1 MSVRKEEAACSFSVC
16 FLVMIAI
23 SFSHSFLQES
33 FISEIVTET
42 FGLTTL
48 AEVLQGFPVAFQVF
62 VDGVALVVWFQTL
75 QHVQEGKVLF
85 RVLQG

>member
-1 MSVRKEEAACSFSVC
+1 MFIQCLLSCDDCHLIFTLARN
-16 FLVMIAI
+16 L
-23 SFSHSFLQES
+23 
-33 FISEIVTET
+33 FISEIMTET

-62 VDGVALVVWFQTL
+62 VDGVALVVWFQAL